1 VGSETRHVV
10 VVLRENNV
18 MSAYLFRIFDLRTD
32 EKNRELRQTTKSM
45 MTATF
50 AKYRVDREYWQS
62 VLILEP
68 LYDVIQSRYD
78 MLDDLHDRVSSVLN
92 SGKTKKE
99 LSEIRKKLTTGPRR
113 VRVAFHNEITRR
125 DVDLENP
132 KALAA
137 FKAASESLDYFLQ
150 LEHEYMKT
158 YLEAIRN
165 HVRLR
170 RARRRQKNVQPS
182 QPTKT
187 AHKERRARSKKQRS
201 TRSEPGRGDDVSPLF
216 L

>member
-1 VGSETRHVV
+1 MAITERAQSDSGKQSCKVVGSETRHVV

-18 MSAYLFRIFDLRTD
+18 MSADVYRIFDLRMD
-32 EKNRELRQTTKSM
+32 EKDRELHQALERM

-68 LYDVIQSRYD
+68 LYDAIRLRYEMRD
-78 MLDDLHDRVSSVLN
+78 NLHYRVSSVLN
-92 SGKTKKE
+92 AGRMKMVMR
-99 LSEIRKKLTTGPRR
+99 EIRKRLTTGPCR
-113 VRVAFHNEITRR
+113 VRIAFHSKIKNR

-137 FKAASESLDYFLQ
+137 FKAAGEILDCFME

-182 QPTKT
+182 QSNQGCPQG
-187 AHKERRARSKKQRS
+187 AESSQ
-201 TRSEPGRGDDVSPLF
+201 
-216 L
+216 